1 MSAKPNLL
9 SALNST
15 ELEKTYSR
23 LSTTERDMLI
33 RTAQQARNKAYAPYS
48 KFRVG
53 AAVLTQSGMVFAGCN
68 VENSSYRLTTCAEQ
82 AAISNAV
89 GHEGENMKIRAVAVT
104 AGEDVPC
111 SPCGACRQMI
121 LEFGPD
127 ARVLFS
133 TKEGEADSSIEDL
146 LPEGFRLNG

>member
-1 MSAKPNLL
+1 MSANPNLH
-9 SALNST
+9 SDLNST
-15 ELEKTYSR
+15 DLEKAYSN
-23 LSTTERDMLI
+23 LSATERDLLI
-33 RTAQQARNKAYAPYS
+33 KTAQEVRNRAYAHYS

-53 AAVLTQSGMVFAGCN
+53 AAVLTQSGRIFAGCN

-89 GHEGENMKIRAVAVT
+89 AQEGKNMKIRAVAVT
-104 AGEDVPC
+104 AGEDIPC

-121 LEFGPD
+121 FEFGPD

-133 TKEGEADSSIEDL
+133 TKEGEADWSIEDL
-146 LPEGFRLNG
+146 LPEGFRLNE